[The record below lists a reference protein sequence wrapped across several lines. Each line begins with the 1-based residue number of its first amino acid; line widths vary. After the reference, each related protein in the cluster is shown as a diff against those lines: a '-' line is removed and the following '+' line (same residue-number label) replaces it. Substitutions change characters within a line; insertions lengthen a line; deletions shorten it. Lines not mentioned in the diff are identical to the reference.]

1 MAKEFKS
8 TNELIELLNEKGVSI
23 KDENKARY
31 LIEIAKSYSAFYN
44 ENKIIC
50 EDKDIQNARVYLT
63 YCVGKVLKQGAE
75 LLGMEMPEK
84 MFTLK
89 RTVVLWI

>member
-1 MAKEFKS
+1 MLYGFEDVLKQV
-8 TNELIELLNEKGVSI
+8 TNKNEPGI
-23 KDENKARY
+23 LARY

-84 MFTLK
+84 M
-89 RTVVLWI
+89 